1 MGGAK
6 SSALLGWEVGG
17 RGVGL
22 KVVGS
27 KEEEEE
33 GSAQLV
39 SWGGS
44 S

>member
-6 SSALLGWEVGG
+6 SLALLGWEVVGS
-17 RGVGL
+17 GVGL

-27 KEEEEE
+27 EEEEE
-33 GSAQLV
+33 GAAQLV

>member
-6 SSALLGWEVGG
+6 SLALLGWEVVGS
-17 RGVGL
+17 GVGL

-27 KEEEEE
+27 EEEE
-33 GSAQLV
+33 GAAQLV

>member
-1 MGGAK
+1 MV
-6 SSALLGWEVGG
+6 LLGWEVVG

-22 KVVGS
+22 TVVGS
-27 KEEEEE
+27 EEEEEE
-33 GSAQLV
+33 GAAQLV

>member
-1 MGGAK
+1 MV
-6 SSALLGWEVGG
+6 LLGWEVVG

-22 KVVGS
+22 TVVGS
-27 KEEEEE
+27 EEEEE
-33 GSAQLV
+33 GAAQLV